1 MAKEKLV
8 LRCIHRHT
16 IEEHPKCFKK
26 GLVKYDFKSD
36 RDWEKKTGVPWYQ
49 FPGYK
54 IGYFDIETDNLFADF
69 GIMLTWCLK
78 EKDGKIYHDQVTKK
92 ELFNGE
98 SDKRIVKSLLDKM
111 KEYKI
116 VVGYNSDRFDIP
128 FLRARAMRHGF
139 EFPGYGELYTWDLYW
154 TARSKLRLTR
164 KTLDNVCDFL
174 GIVGKTPISKDD
186 WRAAKYGD
194 EKALKTVLEHN
205 KGDVEILEELHN
217 KIEFTRKWIR
227 RSV

>member
-1 MAKEKLV
+1 MAKEKIE

-26 GLVKYDFKSD
+26 GLVKYDFKND
-36 RDWEKKTGVPWYQ
+36 RDWEKKTGIPWYQ

-116 VVGYNSDRFDIP
+116 IVGYNSDRFDVP

-164 KTLDNVCDFL
+164 KSLDNVCDFL

>member
-1 MAKEKLV
+1 MAKKDKV

-16 IEEHPKCFKK
+16 IDEHPKCFKK
-26 GLVKYDFKSD
+26 GLVNYNFKDD
-36 RDWEKKTGVPWYQ
+36 RDWERKTGVPWYQ

-54 IGYFDIETDNLFADF
+54 IGYFDIETDSLFADF

-78 EKDGKIYHDQVTKK
+78 EKDGKIYHDEVTKE
-92 ELFNGE
+92 ELFNGD

-116 VVGYNSDRFDIP
+116 VVGYNSDRFDVP

-139 EFPGYGELYTWDLYW
+139 DFPGYGELYTWDLYW

-164 KTLDNVCDFL
+164 KSLDNVCDFL
-174 GIVGKTPISKDD
+174 GISGKTPIEKDV

-194 EKALKTVLEHN
+194 ARALKTVLEHN
-205 KGDVEILEELHN
+205 KGDVEILEKLHN
-217 KIEFTRKWIR
+217 RIEFTRKWIR

>member
-1 MAKEKLV
+1 MSKEKVV

-26 GLVKYDFKSD
+26 GLVKFDFKDD
-36 RDWEKKTGVPWYQ
+36 RDWEKKTGIPWYQ
-49 FPGYK
+49 YPGYK

-78 EKDGKIYHDQVTKK
+78 EKDGTIYHDQVTKE
-92 ELFNGE
+92 ELFEGKGDE
-98 SDKRIVKSLLDKM
+98 RIVKSLLDKM
-111 KEYKI
+111 KEFKI
-116 VVGYNSDRFDIP
+116 VVGYNSDRFDVP
-128 FLRARAMRHGF
+128 FLRARAMRHGID
-139 EFPGYGELYTWDLYW
+139 FPGYGELYTWDLYW

-174 GIVGKTPISKDD
+174 GIKGKTPIEKDV

-194 EKALKTVLEHN
+194 PKALKVVLEHN
-205 KGDVEILEELHN
+205 RGDVVILEELHN